1 MQNLLQIFE
10 EDENEQSG
18 LSKAA
23 GGVGVWL
30 LHLCKLT
37 FLVYSATHTVNA
49 SLSYAG
55 STVPAK
61 TAQVVGII
69 VTEMVLLGIYLAY
82 VNRKLSGSGQLIAA
96 GLTYLLGFM
105 LACLGIVADS
115 QLNGGQPLTPFL
127 VQYLKVGLPISPA
140 VMSLGAIIVH
150 VLSPQQL
157 RATEFVRQS
166 AELDKERFKAELAQE
181 RLTMQEDNA
190 RKALQVLS
198 KQALLREL
206 ANVFESP
213 EFADAVK
220 RTAIDKAPSLFAE
233 AGITINRPI
242 SLPAPKHEPSSD
254 TAESDPQKLITDLVK
269 ENPALL
275 DVLGDLLKE
284 RDFLHQNGSA

>member
-1 MQNLLQIFE
+1 MKNLLQIFE
-10 EDENEQSG
+10 IDGDEQGG

-23 GGVGVWL
+23 GGIGVWL
-30 LHLCKLT
+30 LHLCKVT

-55 STVPAK
+55 STTPAK
-61 TAQVVGII
+61 VAQVVGIV

-96 GLTYLLGFM
+96 GITYLIGFA

-115 QLNGGQPLTPFL
+115 QLNGEQALTPFL

-150 VLSPQQL
+150 ILSPQQL
-157 RATEFVRQS
+157 RAAEQVRQS
-166 AELDKERFKAELAQE
+166 AELEKERFKAELAQQ
-181 RLTMQEDNA
+181 RLTMQEENA
-190 RKALQVLS
+190 RKALQVMS

-213 EFADAVK
+213 DFSEAVK
-220 RTAIDKAPSLFAE
+220 RTAVEKAPSLFAE
-233 AGITINRPI
+233 AGIIIQRPL
-242 SLPAPKHEPSSD
+242 SLPAGS
-254 TAESDPQKLITDLVK
+254 AESDTNDPQAANETLSQLLND
-269 ENPALL
+269 NPQLASQLL
-275 DVLGDLLKE
+275 ETLKGN
-284 RDFLHQNGSA
+284 DFLHLNGSG